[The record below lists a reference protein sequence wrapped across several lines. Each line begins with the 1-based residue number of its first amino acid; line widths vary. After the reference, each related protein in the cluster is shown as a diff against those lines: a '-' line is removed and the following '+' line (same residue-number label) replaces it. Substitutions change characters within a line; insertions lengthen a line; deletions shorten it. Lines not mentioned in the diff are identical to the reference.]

1 MNVHMSNM
9 LSVCCSPHGAPEF
22 VSIRRYWL
30 LRATKSQKDF
40 SRQGFHA
47 VGNRSNQC
55 EHGSW
60 HEVMPS
66 VQKHWYWREA
76 TSIIYF
82 VRPSA
87 LQVIFPYV
95 YLQCD
100 SLFAERLLLH
110 RACNECVHLIT
121 ALTSI
126 SCLSINLSI
135 DYISYLVKKLITTA
149 TKKLHMPYRHFF
161 PFDFGLIF
169 AILRRFLPL
178 CVVSNPSTMASS
190 CQDADFFS
198 RFAINR

>member
-1 MNVHMSNM
+1 M
-9 LSVCCSPHGAPEF
+9 SVCPICLASVVAPRSTWICIN
-22 VSIRRYWL
+22 VRRYWL
-30 LRATKSQKDF
+30 LRATKSQNDF

-76 TSIIYF
+76 TSIVYF

-100 SLFAERLLLH
+100 SLFAERLSLH

-149 TKKLHMPYRHFF
+149 TKKLHMPFRHFS
-161 PFDFGLIF
+161 PLILVWFLQFYVVFCLF
-169 AILRRFLPL
+169 ASFLTPQRWHP
-178 CVVSNPSTMASS
+178 VARMPT
-190 CQDADFFS
+190 FFQVCH
-198 RFAINR
+198 IYK